1 MRDGIDGKLLDW
13 GKELEVPV
21 RFLIEEWLELLD
33 DVVDQ
38 LDTREE
44 IEYVWTI
51 HREGTS
57 ADRRLREYEETG
69 SLNSVVDMLAEETL
83 LGV

>member
-1 MRDGIDGKLLDW
+1 MDW

-21 RFLIEEWLELLD
+21 RFLIEEWLGLLG

-44 IEYVWTI
+44 IEHVRTI
-51 HREGTS
+51 LREGTS
-57 ADRRLREYEETG
+57 ADRQLRKYEETG
-69 SLNSVVDMLAEETL
+69 SLKSVVDMLAEETL